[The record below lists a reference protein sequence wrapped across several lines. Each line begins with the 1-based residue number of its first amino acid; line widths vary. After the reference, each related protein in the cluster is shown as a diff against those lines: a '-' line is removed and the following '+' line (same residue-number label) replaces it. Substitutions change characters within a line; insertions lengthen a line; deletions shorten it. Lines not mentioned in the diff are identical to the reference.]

1 MAVMVPR
8 MVPSID
14 YPRVPRMFLSRVPS
28 IVPIM
33 DFTGTILRSLECSL
47 VGNILGSIVGTNL
60 RSLECSLVGTILLSL
75 VRTILYSLGW
85 SLVRT
90 KDFTRVPSMYC
101 TRDPNMGYTR
111 VHPMVPTTDYPRGSM
126 PRKTFQILDLKRKN
140 TTIGDL

>member
-1 MAVMVPR
+1 

-14 YPRVPRMFLSRVPS
+14 YPRVPRMLLSRVPS
-28 IVPIM
+28 IVRIM
-33 DFTGTILRSLECSL
+33 DFTGTI
-47 VGNILGSIVGTNL
+47 L

-90 KDFTRVPSMYC
+90 MDFTRVPSMYY

-126 PRKTFQILDLKRKN
+126 PPKTFQISVLKRKN
-140 TTIGDL
+140 TDIGDL